1 MEESSNYNMNFY
13 DSRNLNT
20 INSNIFSNNSSN
32 IFRKN
37 KNEIYI
43 NNSNIN
49 NSSNYYNNY
58 YNSIRNSNRDGN
70 NDLNDIKNE
79 KEFINL
85 MPNKAFKKFLT
96 SKIKYYMN
104 EDSIPKNFISDFI
117 MDKNKMNKKT
127 KNINFDNIH
136 LNILDDN
143 FKYKKNLFETT
154 ISDIGNST
162 STNNNNELKNINNK
176 YTQKK
181 QLIKEQ
187 YEIKKSLL
195 LDKNKELT
203 DRINELQEFID
214 DSRSQMEKRDNEIKQ
229 YLYTYDKISSENE
242 LNKKKIE
249 NLVSELN
256 AKKNEVE
263 EKKKK
268 INELNNINNNLE
280 RKMIELKKEYINEAL
295 INKETKDNYAI
306 IKNNYNDIK
315 NQYDLLNI
323 KYQTLS
329 DENYNFRRDRL
340 LYEKEIKTKN
350 LMIEDLLQSNS
361 SIKQKELKEK
371 LNILGLNKEE
381 EKQNDIY
388 FDIKD
393 NNNSKNSK
401 KKEENYKGEEEIKN
415 NKDEDKNKVDKNEIN
430 ELNELIK
437 EREEL
442 MKERKNATNEYYK
455 ITNKVNNVQIKRRN
469 ELEIKLDQIN
479 NDLANIRVRINTLK
493 NIKNNK

>member
-1 MEESSNYNMNFY
+1 MN
-13 DSRNLNT
+13 
-20 INSNIFSNNSSN
+20 
-32 IFRKN
+32 
-37 KNEIYI
+37 
-43 NNSNIN
+43 
-49 NSSNYYNNY
+49 
-58 YNSIRNSNRDGN
+58 
-70 NDLNDIKNE
+70 
-79 KEFINL
+79 
-85 MPNKAFKKFLT
+85 
-96 SKIKYYMN
+96 SKI
-104 EDSIPKNFISDFI
+104 SII
-117 MDKNKMNKKT
+117 
-127 KNINFDNIH
+127 NIH
-136 LNILDDN
+136 
-143 FKYKKNLFETT
+143 K
-154 ISDIGNST
+154 
-162 STNNNNELKNINNK
+162 
-176 YTQKK
+176 KK

-214 DSRSQMEKRDNEIKQ
+214 DSKSQMEKRDNEIKQ

-268 INELNNINNNLE
+268 INELNNINNNLK

-371 LNILGLNKEE
+371 LNILGLNKDE

-393 NNNSKNSK
+393 NNNIKNNK
-401 KKEENYKGEEEIKN
+401 KNEENFKGEEEIKN

-437 EREEL
+437 QREEL

-493 NIKNNK
+493 NIKK